1 MQISDEEQEVWALE
15 KREGTVLTMRLIQD
29 RMDGQHQNMGSSSKY
44 PRERSPMVRDQ
55 RAKAI
60 SKSNVKTEVH
70 NPNKLI
76 LFDNKSRIMDR
87 KILNSLADP
96 L

>member
-1 MQISDEEQEVWALE
+1 MEWMGNIKTWEA
-15 KREGTVLTMRLIQD
+15 
-29 RMDGQHQNMGSSSKY
+29 HQNTRE
-44 PRERSPMVRDQ
+44 RERSPMVRDQ
-55 RAKAI
+55 RARAI

-87 KILNSLADP
+87 NILNSLADP